1 MKIDTQ
7 RIHSQFITTL
17 IHFISQLIH
26 LGLAILFTTEWHDLT
41 AACPP
46 LGHAL
51 TAVFGALTAIYG
63 ALSTAK
69 GYALLTNFCDEPWAK
84 RTLSILSM
92 VTSSTSAFLACAA
105 LILLELEVSG
115 NLTFCGISSD
125 QTPVLPS
132 RIFLVVSVLLNIIL
146 FTASLFLH
154 WRQGRVDALD
164 RDLAPTFVSSF
175 SSFPTPSA
183 PPLSNPSTYRLDPT
197 ARFHSP
203 HYILSQYP
211 TK

>member
-92 VTSSTSAFLACAA
+92 V
-105 LILLELEVSG
+105 
-115 NLTFCGISSD
+115 
-125 QTPVLPS
+125 
-132 RIFLVVSVLLNIIL
+132 
-146 FTASLFLH
+146 
-154 WRQGRVDALD
+154 QGRVDALD

-211 TK
+211 TNGDNFTLCLP